1 MNRTRTPTPST
12 DSPPTDLPSDDPNA
26 WLRFLAQSIVPVDG
40 HALAI
45 AKRALRLFPAV
56 PEILHLACLAALV
69 EQKPKEFLNF
79 QKRLLHQFT
88 PMLADHLLMA
98 IYHAQVGRWATAA
111 LTLKQH
117 GLHKRRALHLA
128 NTFWSDINIMGWTL
142 TWLEA
147 IDRGGVQPVNKPRP
161 GKKSVTDKKKNARLS
176 ATSTSPPATKKEP
189 APALPEDPLHAAFP
203 ELPKLEVRI
212 PIRYEIP
219 EPLPSPLPASSIEE
233 RDLSWFNLREEF
245 THLGLLQGFNELLC
259 LTHMQQVDTYGYQ
272 VETVR
277 KVLKQFRGRVLLAD
291 EVGLG
296 KTIEAGMILKEYVL
310 RGMAERV
317 LILTPASLVGQWQE
331 EMAVKFAVSFTT
343 TQDAEFRA
351 DPAAFWANPRIIASL
366 AVARREEQATLLLNQ
381 RFDLIIV
388 DEAHHL
394 RHRTTRNWKLVDGL
408 NKRFLILLTATPVQN
423 SLVELYNLLTLLKP
437 GIFPTEKEFR
447 NQYVSPKNPR
457 TPLHPERLRELMRDV
472 MIRNKRALVDVRLPP
487 RHAVT
492 QRVAG
497 EASELACYQE
507 LSGLIREQHAQGSSP
522 QLKMS
527 HHHLLTAAGSSP
539 MAAIVALE
547 RFLLKHPERPAWAAL
562 LNRYRQIAEGG
573 KARALL
579 TLLQR
584 NPQEKKLIFI
594 HHRETLKGIAHILAA
609 NRVAHVCFEGSM
621 SGSAKDAAVVTFR
634 EQVGVMLCTES
645 GGEGRNLQFCNTLI
659 NFDLPWSP
667 MAIEQRIGR
676 IHRIGQTR
684 EVFIFNLALRNTV
697 EDHLLALLD
706 EKLNLFEL
714 VVGEVD
720 AILGEMD
727 EAGEFTEAI
736 FSAWVTTTE
745 EERQSAFSTLGERM
759 QEALSRHEAT
769 KVLDEKLFGDDF
781 EAG

>member
-1 MNRTRTPTPST
+1 MSQTQPVTPAEVHRSH
-12 DSPPTDLPSDDPNA
+12 PTDLPQDDPDP
-26 WLRFLAQSIVPVDG
+26 WVQYLRRSIVPSGSRAV
-40 HALAI
+40 AI
-45 AKRALRLFPAV
+45 AKRAVHLFPDTA
-56 PEILHLACLAALV
+56 EILHLACLAALV
-69 EQKPKEFLNF
+69 EQRPKEYLHFLNSL
-79 QKRLLHQFT
+79 QDRYNLL
-88 PMLADHLLMA
+88 LADYLLLA
-98 IYHAQVGRWATAA
+98 IYQAQKGHWPKAA

-117 GLHKRRALHLA
+117 GLNKRRALQIA
-128 NTFWSDINIMGWTL
+128 TGFWSDVNCTEWVL
-142 TWLEA
+142 TWLET
-147 IDRGGVQPVNKPRP
+147 IKQGGHQPSKKPA
-161 GKKSVTDKKKNARLS
+161 TKKNNSRSSPTLA
-176 ATSTSPPATKKEP
+176 SPPATKKEP
-189 APALPEDPLHAAFP
+189 AALPPEDPLLAAFP
-203 ELPKLEVRI
+203 ELPKLQVHI
-212 PIRYEIP
+212 PIRYDIP
-219 EPLPSPLPASSIEE
+219 EPLLPPLPASSIEE

-259 LTHMQQVDTYGYQ
+259 LTHIQQVDTYGYQ

-310 RGMAERV
+310 RGMAERI

-343 TQDAEFRA
+343 TQDAEFRT
-351 DPAAFWANPRIIASL
+351 DPAAFWANRRIIASL
-366 AVARREEQATLLLNQ
+366 AVARREEQAALLINQ

-394 RHRTTRNWKLVDGL
+394 RNRTTRNWKLVDSL

-457 TPLHPERLRELMRDV
+457 TPLHPERLRELMKGCMV
-472 MIRNKRALVDVRLPP
+472 RNKRALVDVRLPP
-487 RHAVT
+487 RHAIT

-497 EASELACYQE
+497 ENEELACYQE
-507 LSGLIREQHAQGSSP
+507 LSRLIREQHALGSSP

-527 HHHLLTAAGSSP
+527 HHHLLTSAGSSP
-539 MAAIVALE
+539 MAAIAALE
-547 RFLLKHPERPAWAAL
+547 RFLLKHPDLPVWVAL
-562 LNRYRQIAEGG
+562 LNRYRQVSEGG
-573 KARALL
+573 KMKALL
-579 TLLQR
+579 TLLER
-584 NPQEKKLIFI
+584 NPNEKKLIFI
-594 HHRETLKGIAHILAA
+594 HHRETLKGIAHVLKSHRLA
-609 NRVAHVCFEGSM
+609 HCFFDGSM
-621 SGSAKDAAVVTFR
+621 SGAAKDAAVATFR
-634 EQVGVMLCTES
+634 DQVEVMLCTES

-684 EVFIFNLALRNTV
+684 EVFIFNLALRDTV

-720 AILGEMD
+720 AILGDMD

-745 EERQSAFSTLGERM
+745 EQRHSAFSTLGERM

-769 KVLDEKLFGDDF
+769 KILDETLFGDDF
-781 EAG
+781 EA